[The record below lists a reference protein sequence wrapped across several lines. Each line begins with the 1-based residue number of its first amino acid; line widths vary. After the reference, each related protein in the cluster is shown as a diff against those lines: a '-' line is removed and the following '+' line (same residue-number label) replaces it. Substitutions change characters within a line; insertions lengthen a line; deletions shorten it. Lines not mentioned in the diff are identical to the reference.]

1 MEENKRIVI
10 LYILLILIF
19 SLLFVYEKYI
29 DRKND
34 VDRKVDKLFNK
45 YTYNEAVEISNN
57 LFINAMELL
66 NTNNLKIE
74 INNAERIKYYVFDNK
89 TYKKIIED
97 GKMLNTFAHKDLEK
111 YIEMKKI
118 INRDNNYYIE
128 DYVDEYNKDY
138 IGSMLNVKEYNDKEI
153 VFNSIN
159 YYLKDGEYKGLFDEE
174 PIYDSKKEIEFRVV
188 FEDSILKITDI
199 DKLME
204 IIA

>member
-1 MEENKRIVI
+1 
-10 LYILLILIF
+10 
-19 SLLFVYEKYI
+19 
-29 DRKND
+29 
-34 VDRKVDKLFNK
+34 
-45 YTYNEAVEISNN
+45 
-57 LFINAMELL
+57 
-66 NTNNLKIE
+66 
-74 INNAERIKYYVFDNK
+74 
-89 TYKKIIED
+89 
-97 GKMLNTFAHKDLEK
+97 
-111 YIEMKKI
+111 MKKI